1 VTYRQA
7 HRFCFLGLPCA
18 LPSHRLPVV
27 VDTPRE
33 GAKRGNPSA
42 QEAFVKFRGFSF
54 AGLGAFAELFLNGS
68 CRFRFENVAAV
79 KAGISFFTDP
89 PPAEPEPEQKAKPRR
104 AVISTI
110 VWDKKRE
117 KEWNQAM
124 KLASSSGSI
133 MKPNAK
139 GLAGPPSA
147 VIVKSPDHA
156 TPSIEPDPVPL
167 IVYWIAK
174 AGELMARSET
184 TASDRSIAILPA
196 VRRATL

>member
-79 KAGISFFTDP
+79 GETVEQRGLG
-89 PPAEPEPEQKAKPRR
+89 AELSSDRVRDR
-104 AVISTI
+104 AN
-110 VWDKKRE
+110 R
-117 KEWNQAM
+117 A
-124 KLASSSGSI
+124 
-133 MKPNAK
+133 
-139 GLAGPPSA
+139 
-147 VIVKSPDHA
+147 
-156 TPSIEPDPVPL
+156 DPVPRTEPPRPPRGL
-167 IVYWIAK
+167 RGKPASHSSPTLRLPSPNLNRRPSH
-174 AGELMARSET
+174 AERSYRPSCGT
-184 TASDRSIAILPA
+184 RNVKKSGI
-196 VRRATL
+196 RR